1 MRNSEATEMVLQHS
15 AEQTAAEWGQGKPPQ
30 GQGLV
35 FYFISTGSD
44 LTTSKSGVLMCGFPF
59 FPLRD
64 LSPQL
69 FTIFFWNMNCLS
81 YLQKKIPTKMKGSQ
95 TAINVSIL
103 QSLAEP
109 LK

>member
-1 MRNSEATEMVLQHS
+1 MVLQHS

-69 FTIFFWNMNCLS
+69 FTIFF
-81 YLQKKIPTKMKGSQ
+81 
-95 TAINVSIL
+95 
-103 QSLAEP
+103 
-109 LK
+109 